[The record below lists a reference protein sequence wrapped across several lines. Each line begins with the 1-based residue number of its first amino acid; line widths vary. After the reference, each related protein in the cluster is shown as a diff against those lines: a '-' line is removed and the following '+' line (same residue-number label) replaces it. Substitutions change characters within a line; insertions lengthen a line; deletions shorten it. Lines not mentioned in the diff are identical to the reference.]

1 MSPGILGSAASAAE
15 ISSMAGGHFRVR
27 SGGIAMTRRHRRR
40 IGFLATL
47 FGVVGIAE
55 RAAAQPPAAAR
66 TGRQVYESV
75 CIACHG
81 PDGRGGVNLE
91 LEKTIKPPDFT
102 DCAFAAREPDRGFLA
117 VAHDGGPARGFS
129 PLMASW
135 SSLFTE
141 QELGLAVSHI
151 RTFCSDQRWPR
162 GELNLPLPLVTGKAF
177 PEDEAV
183 FRVAVTDGNVTTRA
197 VYERRFGP
205 LDQWEIAVPV
215 ASLDRASGGRVAGIG
230 DLALGYKRVLAHSH
244 RTGGIV
250 SVSGEVKLPTGSR
263 RRGLGGGT
271 PVVEPF
277 LTYGQ
282 ILGSSGFLQA
292 QAGVGIPT
300 KADHDSEVFWRAA
313 IGRSFEQ
320 GRFGRQWS
328 PMVEV
333 LAARTLATGQRV
345 EWDVLPGAQITL
357 NRRQHVRL
365 GLGVRLPV
373 TDARERSPTAMTY
386 LLWDW
391 YEGGFGQG
399 W

>member
-1 MSPGILGSAASAAE
+1 
-15 ISSMAGGHFRVR
+15 
-27 SGGIAMTRRHRRR
+27 MTRIERRR
-40 IGFLATL
+40 IGPLAAVL
-47 FGVVGIAE
+47 AAWMADQA
-55 RAAAQPPAAAR
+55 AAAQTAEAPR

-91 LEKTIKPPDFT
+91 LEKIIKPPDFT

-129 PLMASW
+129 PLMAAW
-135 SSLFTE
+135 SGLFTE

-151 RTFCSDQRWPR
+151 RTFCADDRWPR

-183 FRVAVTDGNVTTRA
+183 LRVGITDDSVTTRA
-197 VYERRFGP
+197 VYERRFGA
-205 LDQWEIAVPV
+205 LNQWEIAVPV
-215 ASLDRASGGRVAGIG
+215 AAIDAPDGGGTAGLG
-230 DLALGYKRVLAHSH
+230 DLALGYKRVLAHS
-244 RTGGIV
+244 RSAGRIV
-250 SVSGEVKLPTGSR
+250 SLSGEVTLPTGSEQ
-263 RRGLGGGT
+263 RGLGDGVV
-271 PVVEPF
+271 VVEPF

-282 ILGSSGFLQA
+282 LLGGGGFLQA
-292 QAGVGIPT
+292 QAGVGVP
-300 KADHDSEVFWRAA
+300 ASGDHDAEVFWRAA

-328 PMVEV
+328 PMLEV
-333 LAARTLATGQRV
+333 LAARTLASGARV

-357 NRRQHVRL
+357 NQRQHVRL
-365 GLGVRLPV
+365 GLGVRIPV
-373 TDARERSPTAMTY
+373 TEAASRSPTVTTY

-391 YEGGFGQG
+391 YEGGFSQG

>member
-1 MSPGILGSAASAAE
+1 MTLPPPRHLGL
-15 ISSMAGGHFRVR
+15 V
-27 SGGIAMTRRHRRR
+27 AM
-40 IGFLATL
+40 LA
-47 FGVVGIAE
+47 GVVGLAAP
-55 RAAAQPPAAAR
+55 AAAQPSTAPR

-141 QELGLAVSHI
+141 EELGLAVSHI
-151 RTFCSDQRWPR
+151 RTFCTDERWPR

-183 FRVAVTDGNVTTRA
+183 VRVAVTDGNVTTRA
-197 VYERRFGP
+197 VYERRFGA
-205 LDQWEIAVPV
+205 LNQWEIAVPM
-215 ASLDRASGGRVAGIG
+215 ASVDRPAGGRAAGIG

-244 RTGGIV
+244 RAGRIV
-250 SVSGEVKLPTGSR
+250 SVSGEVKLPTGSE

-271 PVVEPF
+271 AVVEPF
-277 LTYGQ
+277 LTFGQ
-282 ILGSSGFLQA
+282 VLGGSGFLQA

-300 KADHDSEVFWRAA
+300 KADRDSEVFWRAV

-320 GRFGRQWS
+320 RRFGRQWS
-328 PMVEV
+328 PMLEI
-333 LAARTLATGQRV
+333 LAARTLGTGARV
-345 EWDVLPGAQITL
+345 EWDLLPGAQITL

-373 TDARERSPTAMTY
+373 TDTRDRSPTAMTY